1 MWHIVCRIKESMIK
15 YLTRQIQQQI
25 PEIPYIH
32 NQLPSYLTFT
42 DPDRFTWLLVTLACC
57 SFVAGILSFLVPKAT
72 QNVDAPKFK
81 SEAKEENEIGV
92 EINHAYEGDFQENT
106 NTRSV

>member
-1 MWHIVCRIKESMIK
+1 MWHIVCRINDKIFNTSDP
-15 YLTRQIQQQI
+15 TTNSRNAF
-25 PEIPYIH
+25 IH

-92 EINHAYEGDFQENT
+92 EINHAYEGDFHENT